1 MDDRATVP
9 FSIKRAVHMVSI
21 ACLALI
27 TAPLVGAGESTPE
40 PVKAIPPAS
49 RAPDPHDGEALDSWA
64 ATRAEIMAEFEDEEG
79 LDELVARLVAPF
91 KGISGPRLHPDD
103 QVIAVITFKS
113 KFYPVGHFSSV
124 SLAAIELLAAFQTFA
139 ETHSIEDLGLVP
151 FVGIYD
157 EPAKDAGDVVVAVLN
172 LDNGAHNIG
181 VSSVAYSPAGDAEA
195 QFATSPIGQARGIF
209 KSRVETGALV
219 GIAGPSSRVQLA
231 EEVYLE
237 VAYIGRMPDT
247 KKAPSYTVLF
257 ECGVHRDMLQL
268 QLVRPWDGN

>member
-1 MDDRATVP
+1 M
-9 FSIKRAVHMVSI
+9 
-21 ACLALI
+21 
-27 TAPLVGAGESTPE
+27 ESRNR
-40 PVKAIPPAS
+40 S
-49 RAPDPHDGEALDSWA
+49 
-64 ATRAEIMAEFEDEEG
+64 
-79 LDELVARLVAPF
+79 
-91 KGISGPRLHPDD
+91 
-103 QVIAVITFKS
+103 
-113 KFYPVGHFSSV
+113 
-124 SLAAIELLAAFQTFA
+124 LAAFQTFS

-181 VSSVAYSPAGDAEA
+181 VSSVAYSPAEDAEV

-209 KSRVETGALV
+209 KSRVETGAPV